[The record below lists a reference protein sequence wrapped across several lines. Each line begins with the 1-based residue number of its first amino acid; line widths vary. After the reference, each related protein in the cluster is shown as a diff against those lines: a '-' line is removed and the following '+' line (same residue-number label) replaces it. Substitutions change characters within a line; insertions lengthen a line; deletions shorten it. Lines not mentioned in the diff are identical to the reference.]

1 MVIEIEDGRD
11 ERVAPSL
18 DVCDASVGGGVMEPD
33 DLRIILIA
41 VAIAAFAFA
50 LVFILDHV
58 GAPF

>member
-1 MVIEIEDGRD
+1 
-11 ERVAPSL
+11 
-18 DVCDASVGGGVMEPD
+18 MEPD

-58 GAPF
+58 GASF